1 MKNEAELNS
10 DDKFA
15 KTLAHT
21 LDKSLAD
28 IDDLNLQRLK
38 NARANAFINSAQLTY
53 SSPKWTH
60 FAVAASLI
68 MLIAAPVLW
77 QQHNAQQF
85 NDADAEFIS
94 QEMPPAA
101 QELDDMDMLLAMDD
115 ADA

>member
-1 MKNEAELNS
+1 MKNESELKS
-10 DDKFA
+10 DDEFA
-15 KTLAHT
+15 KILVHT

-28 IDDLNLQRLK
+28 IDDLSLQRLK
-38 NARANAFINSAQLTY
+38 NARVNALVNPAQLTY
-53 SSPKWTH
+53 SSPKWKH

>member
-1 MKNEAELNS
+1 M
-10 DDKFA
+10 
-15 KTLAHT
+15 T
-21 LDKSLAD
+21 D
-28 IDDLNLQRLK
+28 IDDLSLQRLK
-38 NARANAFINSAQLTY
+38 NARVNALIHPVQLTY

-68 MLIAAPVLW
+68 MLIAVPVLW

-85 NDADAEFIS
+85 SDADAEFIS

-101 QELDDMDMLLAMDD
+101 QELDDMDMLLALDD